1 MRYVKY
7 IGPSHI
13 RQITAR
19 DWRSVGINADTVV
32 WSAQNGFAVPAD
44 HFSDDQMSKAI
55 ENDQFL
61 VLTGDDEDF
70 TPQPQ
75 ARDMTPAQAAQTAEN
90 PVDVVAVLEGDQTVS
105 RDESG
110 ASKVAPGGAAPTA
123 KGGKSGGGSDAPGTT
138 AH

>member
-13 RQITAR
+13 RHITAR
-19 DWRSVGINADTVV
+19 DWRSVGINADSVV

-44 HFSDDQMSKAI
+44 QFSDDQIRKAI
-55 ENDQFL
+55 DPDQYL

-70 TPQPQ
+70 IPQPQ
-75 ARDMTPAQAAQTAEN
+75 TQDMTPAQVTQVAQT
-90 PVDVVAVLEGDQTVS
+90 PLDVVAVLEGDQIVS

-110 ASKVAPGGAAPTA
+110 ASQVAPGGASPAGTGGTG
-123 KGGKSGGGSDAPGTT
+123 KGSSGHDEP
-138 AH
+138 